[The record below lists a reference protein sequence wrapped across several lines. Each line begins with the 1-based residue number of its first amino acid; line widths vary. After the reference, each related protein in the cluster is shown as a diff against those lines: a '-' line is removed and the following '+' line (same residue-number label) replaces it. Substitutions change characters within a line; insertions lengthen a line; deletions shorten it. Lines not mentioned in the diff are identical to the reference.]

1 MDINLI
7 EFEVG
12 DRVRPIS
19 TTAQWRDEKMI
30 IDRVYDDGI
39 LRLDIRVYFRTGGV
53 FLMQG
58 VSAHWYEH
66 WKSRKSLRNGSAH
79 IRRKRRQTRLKLT

>member
-12 DRVRPIS
+12 DRVRPLS

-30 IDRVYDDGI
+30 VDRVYDDGI

-66 WKSRKSLRNGSAH
+66 WKSVKSNRNGAAH
-79 IRRKRRQTRLKLT
+79 IRRRRRQSRLKSG